1 MKALIGGR
9 LIVPGEGES
18 FRVLFGHAILYGEKI
33 ERIVPET
40 ELPADG
46 PDAPERVI
54 DAKGDYVSPG
64 FVNVHIHGAMGADAM
79 DDDADA
85 VPTMA
90 RHQASTGV
98 TSFLPTTMTC
108 PMPAVRR
115 ALTRIRAAMRNH
127 GGARVLGAHMEGPFI
142 SAARCGAQD
151 AAHILPADFSLME
164 PFLDILR
171 LVTFAPEELPHGSDF
186 AERCAAAGVVLS
198 VGHSAADY
206 ETARRCFVEKKIRH
220 VTHLFNGMAP
230 FHHRAPG
237 LVGAALESEAD
248 CELIADNV
256 HSHPAA
262 HRLLWR
268 AKQGRHIV
276 LVTDS
281 IRATGLGDGKSEL
294 GGQTVFVRDGI
305 AALADGTIA
314 GSVLTMDR
322 AVKNFAENTNCG
334 LPAAVACA
342 TKNAAES
349 LGLYEKLG
357 SLAPGKRADFT
368 IFDENVRIQKTIVDG
383 NLIYQN

>member
-1 MKALIGGR
+1 MKAIAGGR

-18 FRVLFGHAILYGEKI
+18 FRVLSGYAILYGEKI
-33 ERIVPET
+33 ERIVPEA
-40 ELPADG
+40 ELFTDG
-46 PDAPERVI
+46 TDAPEHVI
-54 DAKGDYVSPG
+54 DAQGDYVSPG

-90 RHQASTGV
+90 RHQVSTGV

-115 ALTRIRAAMRNH
+115 ALSRIRAAMRTQD
-127 GGARVLGAHMEGPFI
+127 GARVLGAHMEGPFI
-142 SAARCGAQD
+142 NAARCGAQD
-151 AAHILPADFSLME
+151 AAHILPADFSLIE
-164 PFLDILR
+164 PFLDVLR
-171 LVTFAPEELPHGSDF
+171 LVTFAPEELPQGSDF
-186 AERCAAAGVVLS
+186 IERCAAAGVVLS

-206 ETARRCFVEKKIRH
+206 ETAQRCFVEKNIRH

-237 LVGAALESEAD
+237 LVGAALESGAD

-256 HSHPAA
+256 HSHPTA

-268 AKQGRHIV
+268 AKQGRHII
-276 LVTDS
+276 LITDS
-281 IRATGLGDGKSEL
+281 IRATGLGDGRSEL
-294 GGQTVFVRDGI
+294 GGQAVFVKEGT
-305 AALADGTIA
+305 ATLADGTIA

-322 AVKNFAENTNCG
+322 AVKNFAENTCCG

-342 TKNAAES
+342 TKNAAAS
-349 LGLYEKLG
+349 LGLYGELG

-368 IFDENVRIQKTIVDG
+368 IFDEDVQIQKTIVDG
-383 NLIYQN
+383 NLMYQK